1 MTIRGV
7 GAPRQRQSEQGTISQ
22 PTGFASDGEASRA
35 ITEPAEVQIPPPSR
49 HLARSTT
56 LLARV
61 DIWRRNL
68 ACNALYCTV
77 RHPRNLDHTISR
89 LFGRL
94 PSHTSAAQ
102 LLAPLDCTPHTA
114 MTSQPTTERPPLH
127 LQTSSPSPKVRP
139 SPFTLLP
146 PPLRHQLTPL

>member
-22 PTGFASDGEASRA
+22 PTGFARDGEASRA
-35 ITEPAEVQIPPPSR
+35 ITLASRGSNTAAFPTPSSQHDTPRSRR
-49 HLARSTT
+49 HLASQSR
-56 LLARV
+56 
-61 DIWRRNL
+61 
-68 ACNALYCTV
+68 CNALYCTV

-89 LFGRL
+89 LFGLL

-102 LLAPLDCTPHTA
+102 LLAPLDCTPRTA

-127 LQTSSPSPKVRP
+127 LQTSSPSPKVPLLP
-139 SPFTLLP
+139 SPFSLP
-146 PPLRHQLTPL
+146 LYGTN